1 MKSNGITVNL
11 YGDNFRNNSIA
22 YNIDIKTG
30 ERIYPN
36 PIPTFK
42 FSDKKTKC
50 SLTQNILNIMETY
63 TKKQAIENEC
73 YMVRISD
80 KSNRYEPTMCH
91 FNYDENDLAFYFT
104 DGGHL
109 LVDSAFDF
117 VIIPQPKRGLK
128 DLTQDECIEIA
139 KIINPNVNWK
149 FIPAKWDGFNL
160 VDVES
165 PNGEHKNI
173 VQISYNTVK
182 AIFREFDADLYE
194 INISDRTVY
203 KIILYLQFINV
214 EI

>member
-1 MKSNGITVNL
+1 MKPIGITVNL
-11 YGDNFRNNSIA
+11 NGDNFRNNSIA
-22 YNIDIKTG
+22 YKIDIKTG

-36 PIPTFK
+36 PILTFK

-50 SLTQNILNIMETY
+50 SLTKNILNIMETY

-128 DLTQDECIEIA
+128 DLTQYECM
-139 KIINPNVNWK
+139 
-149 FIPAKWDGFNL
+149 
-160 VDVES
+160 DV
-165 PNGEHKNI
+165 
-173 VQISYNTVK
+173 
-182 AIFREFDADLYE
+182 
-194 INISDRTVY
+194 
-203 KIILYLQFINV
+203 
-214 EI
+214 

>member
-42 FSDKKTKC
+42 FSDNKDKLSIDE
-50 SLTQNILNIMETY
+50 SLT
-63 TKKQAIENEC
+63 KKL
-73 YMVRISD
+73 R
-80 KSNRYEPTMCH
+80 TMR
-91 FNYDENDLAFYFT
+91 N
-104 DGGHL
+104 
-109 LVDSAFDF
+109 
-117 VIIPQPKRGLK
+117 LK
-128 DLTQDECIEIA
+128 DLTRYECIEIA

-149 FIPAKWDGFNL
+149 FIPAKWGGFNL

-165 PNGEHKNI
+165 PNCDYKNL
-173 VQISYNTVK
+173 VQISYNTDK
-182 AIFREFDADLYE
+182 NIFREFDKCLRE
-194 INISDRTVY
+194 LNISDRTVY
-203 KIILYLQFINV
+203 KIILYLQSINV